1 MARGHILALLVLCLL
16 CTMHSPKIEGS
27 IDIGVNYGM
36 QGDNLPPPRE
46 VIEMFQRY
54 NIGKIRLFEP
64 VHEVLDALR
73 GKQIDV
79 LLGTRNED
87 IPVLASSPENAQAWF
102 DTNVQPYIMD
112 MNIPLIT
119 VGNEVIPWRFS
130 EFILPAIQNI
140 QNILKARGLG
150 GMRASTV
157 VYPIVLGA
165 SHPPSAGV
173 FSKESIGYMT
183 DICKYLESQ
192 SAPLV
197 VNVYPYLAYA
207 EDPRHVRLDY
217 AQFTATEPIVR
228 DGDLS
233 YTNLFDASLDAFF
246 WAMEKV
252 GVTNVALVVGESG
265 WPSAGMGNFTTK
277 HLAATYNKNFMNH
290 VLSNRGTPKRPGDYI
305 EGFIFAM
312 FNENLKPA
320 GKERNFGLFY
330 PDKTPVYNVF

>member
-16 CTMHSPKIEGS
+16 CTMHSSKIEGK

-36 QGDNLPPPRE
+36 QGNNLPPPRE
-46 VIEMFQRY
+46 VIEMFERY

-64 VHEVLDALR
+64 VHEVLEALR
-73 GKQIDV
+73 GKKIEV
-79 LLGTRNED
+79 FLGTRNED

-102 DTNVQPYIMD
+102 NTNVQPYLKD
-112 MNIPLIT
+112 MNIPFIT
-119 VGNEVIPWRFS
+119 VGNEVIPGRFS
-130 EFILPAIQNI
+130 ESILPAIQNI
-140 QNILKARGLG
+140 QNILKANGLRD
-150 GMRASTV
+150 MRATTV
-157 VYPIVLGA
+157 VYPVVLGA

-173 FSKESIGYMT
+173 FSKASIGYMT
-183 DICKYLESQ
+183 DICKYLESEN
-192 SAPLV
+192 APLV

-217 AQFTATEPIVR
+217 AQFTATEPVVR
-228 DGDLS
+228 DGNLS
-233 YTNLFDASLDAFF
+233 YNNLFDATLDAFV

-252 GVTNVALVVGESG
+252 GVNDVALIVGESG
-265 WPSAGMGNFTTK
+265 WPSAGMGNFTTPN
-277 HLAATYNKNFMNH
+277 LAATYNKNFMKH
-290 VLSNRGTPKRPGDYI
+290 ILSYRGTPKRPGDYI

-320 GKERNFGLFY
+320 GREQHFGLFY